1 MPATFHNADESV
13 YAMLAEL
20 IDTYRDDLK
29 AARAK
34 ITLLFAVST
43 NEKPAMTHHGFKV
56 LGRVQINSLQDR
68 AEGKG
73 DATIV
78 FDGDR
83 WPELSESRQKAL
95 MHHELSHIARWGKKN
110 DAIGRPKLALRP
122 GDWQNDGFNQVVAI
136 YGDDAPER
144 RWLNAV
150 EESLRQQRLFDG
162 DAA

>member
-1 MPATFHNADESV
+1 MPATFHKADESV

-20 IDTYRDDLK
+20 IKTYRDDLRL
-29 AARAK
+29 ARAQ

-43 NEKPAMTHHGFKV
+43 NGRPAMTHHGFSV
-56 LGRVQINSLQDR
+56 LGRVQVNSLQDR

-78 FDGDR
+78 FDGDK
-83 WPELSESRQKAL
+83 WPEMSEARRKAL
-95 MHHELSHIARWGKKN
+95 MHHELSHIDRWGGKL
-110 DAIGRPKLALRP
+110 DALSRPRLSLRP

-136 YGDDAPER
+136 YGNDAPER
-144 RWLNAV
+144 RWLNSV
-150 EESLRQQRLFDG
+150 EEMLSQGTLFDG